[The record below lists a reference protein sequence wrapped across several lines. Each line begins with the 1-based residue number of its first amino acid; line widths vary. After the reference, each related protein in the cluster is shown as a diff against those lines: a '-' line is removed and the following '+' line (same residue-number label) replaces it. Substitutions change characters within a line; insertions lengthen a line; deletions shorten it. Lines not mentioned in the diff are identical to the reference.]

1 MINIDEI
8 IERAPR
14 PKGRRANVT
23 PKKKTKAAVKPKAK
37 VKAKAKPKRK
47 PRRISTPRTF
57 GEEINLKNINLPEI
71 GSILPRPPKT
81 PVVKPKGKPPVSKRP
96 RPTRVDTTPKP
107 KAPSEA
113 ELSKALKEF
122 SEQIKSTPSSER
134 PPVLGS
140 IPGAGGIETI
150 NIPGVGQIQL
160 PNVQSGGVETPP
172 NIFNDSANIDFGGL
186 GDRMRES
193 DDVIYEVPENF
204 KLPPMSGNRGINPP
218 LGKRADGSTIYLMD
232 DDAFDILKSREIDD
246 PYAGYRN
253 REDDDDEDAP
263 PVDFQ
268 SPSEYLSE
276 QEMQNITTPNPSLT
290 EEQLRQLYTSGMM
303 DYDDDYFTDTEGMF
317 GEAGQRYGL
326 GVNQD
331 RIDEIAQE
339 INFSSNQPVETL
351 PVEDPLPVETQP
363 TPPPAPP
370 VNPFEGFVPRNIIG
384 PSFDPK
390 DVSYQKQQVADARAR
405 QTPGANIQG
414 GGYLTYDNPILGNK
428 QTQFGG
434 YGQPMPTAP
443 LMNYAGLASP
453 TTYSTPAPDPDAQP
467 GGPPPPPPVIAY

>member
-1 MINIDEI
+1 MRINIPGIGLQDIDME
-8 IERAPR
+8 EVLGRASTIPR
-14 PKGRRANVT
+14 PPLN
-23 PKKKTKAAVKPKAK
+23 KK
-37 VKAKAKPKRK
+37 RQ
-47 PRRISTPRTF
+47 
-57 GEEINLKNINLPEI
+57 
-71 GSILPRPPKT
+71 PPKT
-81 PVVKPKGKPPVSKRP
+81 PVVEPKGKPPVFKRP

-122 SEQIKSTPSSER
+122 SEQIKSRPSSER

-160 PNVQSGGVETPP
+160 PNVQSGEVETPP
-172 NIFNDSANIDFGGL
+172 GIYDDSRKFELEKSDLVGG
-186 GDRMRES
+186 
-193 DDVIYEVPENF
+193 
-204 KLPPMSGNRGINPP
+204 GINPSI
-218 LGKRADGSTIYLMD
+218 GKRADGSTIRLMD
-232 DDAFDILKSREIDD
+232 PDAMDYIKSQDMYE

-253 REDDDDEDAP
+253 REDDDDEDTP

-317 GEAGQRYGL
+317 GEPGQRYGL
-326 GVNQD
+326 GVPQD

-339 INFSSNQPVETL
+339 INFSSNQPVET
-351 PVEDPLPVETQP
+351 EP

-390 DVSYQKQQVADARAR
+390 DVSAQRQMVADARAR
-405 QTPGANIQG
+405 MTPGANIQG
-414 GGYLTYDNPILGNK
+414 GGYLTYDNPMLGNK

-443 LMNYAGLASP
+443 LMNYAGLAAP
-453 TTYSTPAPDPDAQP
+453 TTYSTPNSDPDKE
-467 GGPPPPPPVIAY
+467 IIR